1 MHFLRGSI
9 QSQLFLFTDEWE
21 FALLHLL
28 LESSQPVFKTTRKKR
43 ETFLGL

>member
-28 LESSQPVFKTTRKKR
+28 LEIKAASLCLKQHGRKEKP
-43 ETFLGL
+43 F